1 MSHET
6 DREDPKQVRPT
17 QHAST
22 QPGQKGGKG
31 KTDGMRDDLDE
42 ARGVADQKK
51 KGEFEFEESDSDS
64 STSSRSG
71 KSGSEPSTGKS
82 GKGEEERGANRSGG
96 GSSPSG
102 GSGHR
107 PNQR

>member
-1 MSHET
+1 MPHET

-17 QHAST
+17 QHAGT
-22 QPGQKGGKG
+22 HPGQKGGKG
-31 KTDGMRDDLDE
+31 KAGGMQDDLDE
-42 ARGVADQKK
+42 ARGVADQK
-51 KGEFEFEESDSDS
+51 GDDEESDSDS

-71 KSGSEPSTGKS
+71 QSGSEHSTGQS
-82 GKGEEERGANRSGG
+82 GKGEKERGGHRTGG

-102 GSGHR
+102 GGSAPR